1 MKTEIVV
8 PGPLDAAQTLAR
20 FHLWGEDPC
29 NRLVGGSLVRAVEA
43 AGRWHGYE
51 LRWSGPVDGARL
63 SVSVPGTRSARVL
76 DAAVVEAR
84 HLYGLDLDIEGFY
97 RETSAD
103 PVLSALIPRLR
114 GLRPTLQ
121 PRPFEM
127 LVGSVCAQQINLA
140 FAFTVRARLVRR
152 YGTPVK
158 VGPHTVYGFP
168 RASRLA
174 RAPVGE
180 LRRMQFTTRKAEYV
194 VGLARRVATGELD
207 LDALAR
213 NTNDE
218 VIETLTAVRGF
229 GRWTAEWFLA
239 RHLGRGDV
247 CAAGDLG
254 VRRAFEHFYGR
265 GRELSEAAI
274 RKRSLAWGRHQNVAV
289 HYLLAGERLRLKA
302 A

>member
-1 MKTEIVV
+1 MKTEIAV
-8 PGPLDAAQTLAR
+8 PGPLDAAQTLSR

-29 NRLVGGSLVRAVEA
+29 NRLVGGSLVRAVEVA
-43 AGRWHGYE
+43 ERWHGYE
-51 LRWSGPVDGARL
+51 LRWAGPVDG
-63 SVSVPGTRSARVL
+63 
-76 DAAVVEAR
+76 
-84 HLYGLDLDIEGFY
+84 
-97 RETSAD
+97 
-103 PVLSALIPRLR
+103 
-114 GLRPTLQ
+114 
-121 PRPFEM
+121 
-127 LVGSVCAQQINLA
+127 
-140 FAFTVRARLVRR
+140 ARLVRR

-168 RASRLA
+168 HAARLA

-194 VGLARRVATGELD
+194 IGLARRVAAGELD
-207 LDALAR
+207 FDALAR
-213 NTNDE
+213 RTNDE
-218 VIETLTAVRGF
+218 VIEALTAVRGF

>member
-1 MKTEIVV
+1 
-8 PGPLDAAQTLAR
+8 
-20 FHLWGEDPC
+20 
-29 NRLVGGSLVRAVEA
+29 
-43 AGRWHGYE
+43 
-51 LRWSGPVDGARL
+51 
-63 SVSVPGTRSARVL
+63 
-76 DAAVVEAR
+76 
-84 HLYGLDLDIEGFY
+84 
-97 RETSAD
+97 
-103 PVLSALIPRLR
+103 
-114 GLRPTLQ
+114 
-121 PRPFEM
+121 
-127 LVGSVCAQQINLA
+127 
-140 FAFTVRARLVRR
+140 
-152 YGTPVK
+152 
-158 VGPHTVYGFP
+158 
-168 RASRLA
+168 
-174 RAPVGE
+174 VGE

-207 LDALAR
+207 LDALPR

-229 GRWTAEWFLA
+229 GQWTAEWFLA

>member
-1 MKTEIVV
+1 MKTEISV
-8 PGPLDAAQTLAR
+8 PGPLDAAHTLSR

-29 NRLVGGSLVRAVEA
+29 NRLVGDALVRAVEV
-43 AGRWHGYE
+43 AGRWHGFE
-51 LRWSGPVDGARL
+51 LRWSGPVDAVRL
-63 SVSVPGTRSARVL
+63 SVSIPGLRSARVL
-76 DAAVVEAR
+76 DAAVAEAR
-84 HLYGLDLDIEGFY
+84 VLCGLDQDLEGFY
-97 RETSAD
+97 REASGD
-103 PVLSALIPRLR
+103 PVLRALMSRLY

-121 PRPFEM
+121 PRPLEM
-127 LVGSVCAQQINLA
+127 LVGSVCAQQVNLA

-152 YGTPVK
+152 FGTPVE

-168 RASRLA
+168 EAAKLA
-174 RAPVGE
+174 RARVGD

-194 VGLARRVATGELD
+194 VGLARQVVAGGLD

-213 NTNDE
+213 RTNDE
-218 VIETLTAVRGF
+218 VIEALTAVRGF

-254 VRRAFEHFYGR
+254 VRRAFGHFYGR

-274 RKRSLAWGRHQNVAV
+274 RRRSLTWGRHQNVAV